1 MPLEPYLHLQA
12 NPRRF
17 RRWAEPL
24 APWLV
29 GLGLLGLISAWGLGL
44 VIEAATVDQKESA
57 RIFFVHVPLALSC
70 TLIYAAMALAS
81 LLGLIFRHEL
91 AHLVTQALAP
101 LGAVITLA
109 AFVSGAVW
117 GLDDWGQ
124 GLLFE
129 PPRSMLTDPRLLS
142 VELLLL
148 QYMAYLGLLTL
159 FETPQQARQAGAV
172 FVLASVVTV
181 LFVRY
186 SPVWFNSIHQ
196 GATLHNR
203 EAVKPIAYLWV
214 TYAGLLS
221 LWIFTA
227 GLTLWRVFA
236 QLDRHRADLLAQRRI
251 RGRASLGSA
260 RVERQ
265 S

>member
-1 MPLEPYLHLQA
+1 
-12 NPRRF
+12 
-17 RRWAEPL
+17 
-24 APWLV
+24 
-29 GLGLLGLISAWGLGL
+29 
-44 VIEAATVDQKESA
+44 
-57 RIFFVHVPLALSC
+57 
-70 TLIYAAMALAS
+70 
-81 LLGLIFRHEL
+81 
-91 AHLVTQALAP
+91 
-101 LGAVITLA
+101 
-109 AFVSGAVW
+109 
-117 GLDDWGQ
+117 
-124 GLLFE
+124 
-129 PPRSMLTDPRLLS
+129 
-142 VELLLL
+142 
-148 QYMAYLGLLTL
+148 MAYLGLLTL

-260 RVERQ
+260 RVER
-265 S
+265 